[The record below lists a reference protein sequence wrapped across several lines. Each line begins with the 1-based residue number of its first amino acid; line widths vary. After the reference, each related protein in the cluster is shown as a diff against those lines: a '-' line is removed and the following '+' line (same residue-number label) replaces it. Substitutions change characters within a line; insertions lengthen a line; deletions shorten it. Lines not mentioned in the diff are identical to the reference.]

1 MAKFMSMQEALELIK
16 DGDTLGTEG
25 FLSTASPAAFYEALE
40 EKFLKTGKPCDLTL
54 VYAAGQGDGKGAGM
68 NHIAH
73 EKLLKR
79 VVAGHWNLAPN
90 LGKLAAEE
98 KIEGYNFPQGVLAQM
113 FRDTAGGRIGTI
125 THVGLKT
132 FVDPRLQGGK
142 LNKRTTED
150 LVKLINIEG
159 KDLLL
164 YKSIPFDVCVI
175 RATTA
180 DEKGNISMDR
190 EGVTAGV
197 TSLAQ
202 ATKNSGGTVIVQV
215 ERVVKNNSLHPKN
228 VEIPHIYVDAIV
240 VVSNREN
247 MPEAYTHSTPDMI
260 DVYSGNVR
268 IPTASLPSMSLD
280 ERKVMGRRAA
290 MELKPGSV
298 VNLGIGVPEAVAS
311 VATEEGI
318 GDFMTLTVEAGAV
331 GGIPANGA
339 MFGVSI
345 NPDAII
351 DEPYQFDFYDGG
363 GIDLAYL
370 GMAETDEKGNVNVS
384 KMGSRIVGAG
394 GFINI
399 SQNAKKQFFCGSF
412 TAKGLKVEAKD
423 GKLKILQEGTVKKFM
438 KEVGHVTFSG
448 ERAQEVKQPVIY
460 ITERAVFELKADGM
474 HLVEVA
480 PGIDIEKDILAHMD
494 FKPKMDTPP
503 KLMDARIFTDKLMGL
518 KG

>member
-25 FLSTASPAAFYEALE
+25 FLSSAAPAAFYEALE
-40 EKFLKTGKPCDLTL
+40 EKFLQTGKPCNLTL

-79 VVAGHWNLAPN
+79 VIGGHWNLSPS
-90 LGKLAAEE
+90 LGKLASEE
-98 KIEGYNFPQGVLAQM
+98 KIEAYNFPQGVLAQM
-113 FRDTAGGRIGTI
+113 FRDTAAGKIGTI

-132 FVDPRLQGGK
+132 YVDPRLDGGK
-142 LNKRTTED
+142 LNKKTTED
-150 LVKLINIEG
+150 LVKLINLEG
-159 KDLLL
+159 KELLL

-180 DEKGNISMDR
+180 DEKGNISMNK
-190 EGVTAGV
+190 EGVTLGV

-202 ATKNSGGTVIVQV
+202 ATKNSGGKVIVQV
-215 ERVVKNNSLHPKN
+215 ERVVKNSTLHPKN

-240 VVSNREN
+240 VVPHDQH
-247 MPEAYTHSTPDMI
+247 MPEANPEMI
-260 DVYSGNVR
+260 DVYAGNIR
-268 IPTASLPSMSLD
+268 IPTGSLPGIPLD
-280 ERKVMGRRAA
+280 ERKIMGRRAA

-298 VNLGIGVPEAVAS
+298 VNLGIGVPEAVAA
-311 VATEEGI
+311 VANEEGI

-331 GGIPANGA
+331 GGIPANGSL
-339 MFGVSI
+339 FGVSI
-345 NPDAII
+345 NPDSIL
-351 DEPYQFDFYDGG
+351 DQPYQFDFYDGG

-370 GMAETDEKGNVNVS
+370 GMAEADEKGNVNVS
-384 KMGSRIVGAG
+384 KMGTRIVGAG

-399 SQNAKKQFFCGSF
+399 SQNAKRQFFCGSF
-412 TAKGLKVEAKD
+412 TAKGLEVQAKD
-423 GKLKILQEGTVKKFM
+423 GKLTIIKEGSVKKFI
-438 KEVGHVTFSG
+438 KQVGHVTFSG
-448 ERAQEVKQPVIY
+448 EHAVDTKQPVLY
-460 ITERAVFELKADGM
+460 ITERAVFELRSDGV
-474 HLVEVA
+474 HLIEVA

-503 KLMDARIFTDKLMGL
+503 KLMDARIFTDKPMGL
-518 KG
+518 K